1 MCVFHGHRFH
11 AYCPIRVCFMAI
23 DSMLTVP
30 FLVCFMAMDAL
41 LHWHSL
47 CVWDGQ
53 AAACKPKWWLRVS
66 GWVLVAY
73 VCVAY
78 VCIR

>member
-1 MCVFHGHRFH
+1 
-11 AYCPIRVCFMAI
+11 MAI

-53 AAACKPKWWLRVS
+53 ASACNPKWWLRVS